1 MPASQYARV
10 ATLFYMRRYWRFYAF
25 AMALGVAVMFLTPG
39 SAGMIFGIIF
49 LLYPLTV
56 PFRYSMVVGAKAAK
70 FLQGEISYEIG
81 QDELFVRNDLG
92 GHTKGEIAKAN
103 MIVEINEH
111 LVFLYGKS
119 TYVILPLSP
128 LNEDQQ
134 NHVRQRFR
142 LTKR

>member
-1 MPASQYARV
+1 
-10 ATLFYMRRYWRFYAF
+10 
-25 AMALGVAVMFLTPG
+25 MALGVAVMFLTPG

-142 LTKR
+142 LAKR